1 MEDKYQQL
9 DSIVNSWWDSLP
21 KEMQNELNKF
31 YDNKMEKFKV
41 FLDDEEKT
49 VVANDLESVLELLEG
64 HGYIVTA
71 YFEKKED

>member
-31 YDNKMEKFKV
+31 YDNK
-41 FLDDEEKT
+41 
-49 VVANDLESVLELLEG
+49 
-64 HGYIVTA
+64 HGYIV
-71 YFEKKED
+71 EKKED

>member
-1 MEDKYQQL
+1 MEDEYQQL

-21 KEMQNELNKF
+21 KKMQNELNKF
-31 YDNKMEKFKV
+31 YDNKMKKFKV

-64 HGYIVTA
+64 HGYIV
-71 YFEKKED
+71 EKKEG

>member
-1 MEDKYQQL
+1 MMENKYQQL

-49 VVANDLESVLELLEG
+49 VVANDLETVLELLEG
-64 HGYIVTA
+64 HGYIV
-71 YFEKKED
+71 EKKEE